1 MNEPR
6 SLKATDLRIGLKA
19 DFERDITAEDVA
31 LFADL
36 SGDHNPLHLDE
47 SYAVQTN
54 YGARI
59 VHGAFQVALA
69 STMAG
74 MYLPGRSV
82 VVGSYQSRFPV
93 PLLYPSRVR
102 VTGEITAWSSESVTG
117 ILRVQIIEL
126 SHRAV
131 TADIHVAFSLHEK
144 RLQPASD
151 AQQVVV
157 SSTGKPVV
165 IVTGAGGGIGGHLV
179 SRLAADYQVLG
190 IVRSLPDTKE
200 ISPNHWVKWV
210 CTDLTSPHWEEALD
224 SELGGQKVYAIVHA
238 AWPGAPKGGLLDLDS
253 DIVARQVEFGSLTT
267 IRIAQFLNARAAA
280 CARLVVLGTTAA
292 TLKPILKYSAYS
304 LGKAALEHAV
314 RLLAPELAR
323 NNITVNSVTPS
334 FIPVGI
340 NKAVIS
346 RQIVAETSSVP
357 LGRLCSPDDVAAAV
371 EFFLSPAASFIT
383 GQNLPLTG
391 GQL

>member
-102 VTGEITAWSSESVTG
+102 VTGKITAWSSESGTG
-117 ILRVQIIEL
+117 ILRVQIIDL
-126 SHRAV
+126 SDRAV

-165 IVTGAGGGIGGHLV
+165 IVTGAGGGIGGRLV

-224 SELGGQKVYAIVHA
+224 SELGDQESLRDRSCSLARRSKRRPSRSRLGYRRQAGGVRFSNDYPNCPVSERESCRMRTAR
-238 AWPGAPKGGLLDLDS
+238 GAGNNGRYTQTYSEILGIFTWES
-253 DIVARQVEFGSLTT
+253 GARTRSSP
-267 IRIAQFLNARAAA
+267 ARA
-280 CARLVVLGTTAA
+280 R
-292 TLKPILKYSAYS
+292 
-304 LGKAALEHAV
+304 
-314 RLLAPELAR
+314 
-323 NNITVNSVTPS
+323 
-334 FIPVGI
+334 
-340 NKAVIS
+340 
-346 RQIVAETSSVP
+346 
-357 LGRLCSPDDVAAAV
+357 
-371 EFFLSPAASFIT
+371 T
-383 GQNLPLTG
+383 GSQ
-391 GQL
+391 